1 MQQKVIIV
9 GGGFG
14 GIRTALDLAKKG
26 GFDITL
32 ISKNPNFEY
41 YPGLHKMLGVGELV
55 TVQVPLATIFKD
67 KKVNIVIDV
76 VTEITID
83 QKKVTTAQGSFQG
96 DFLVLAMGSQTEYF
110 GISGLSEVAYGFKSV
125 AEANKLRAHIETL
138 FEKHAQTEKTET
150 EQKQKQK

>member
-41 YPGLHKMLGVGELV
+41 YPGLHKMLGVSEVV
-55 TVQVPLATIFKD
+55 TVQVPLETIFKD
-67 KKVNIVIDV
+67 KKVTLVIDT
-76 VTEITID
+76 VTAVSVQ
-83 QKKVTTAQGSFQG
+83 QKNVG
-96 DFLVLAMGSQTEYF
+96 FLVKRGGRHFDEYYDE
-110 GISGLSEVAYGFKSV
+110 GYRKA
-125 AEANKLRAHIETL
+125 KL
-138 FEKHAQTEKTET
+138 EKK
-150 EQKQKQK
+150 K